1 MSNGN
6 KSMASTIA
14 AGARALGQSMIP
26 GGPGGMYLRKG
37 KQGRDWLS
45 FAMSQAAARKQKN
58 EAQRHQRDA
67 TVAAYV
73 NQIPADFDL
82 SQIPQKYRQNIKD
95 ALVLWKRQANAAA
108 VNITHLTPGEEMY
121 QQQVD
126 IMNGVKNRMR
136 NLKQQWL
143 NFGEGKKAYLTD
155 YSDKNFSNRNNPDIM
170 TRNANLF
177 TDKYDVH
184 IDPEDGNIF
193 FGSDDTPFFNYADTY
208 KNEPFLKAFEQ
219 SNKYLNWNKDI
230 VNAGKEL
237 DNAQLLMYDGLIKNM
252 LNEGDWDDIQS
263 LISDDLFIGNTM
275 EENMNAL
282 LQSNKANYSNFPAN
296 NVDEAMAL
304 ANVDDPNIYGPAREA
319 IQQLLSDTMLDNLK
333 KSAKNSVPKGG
344 LTGDLWSLSNVN
356 NTNFMDADNNLD
368 PTKYLANA
376 SAIAYP
382 DGLPENTQ
390 TLLEFYDTEW
400 TKYAYNLMSSQL
412 QAFGLQSVT
421 GGSPLNISYNA
432 GSAGADGSNPTFTVT
447 DREGDQIYD
456 ASATLKKLKGILSGV
471 KYSK

>member
-1 MSNGN
+1 MTLDNSP
-6 KSMASTIA
+6 KSFTT
-14 AGARALGQSMIP
+14 AGDTDIEKYSIVFCKLPSYPPALIH
-26 GGPGGMYLRKG
+26 LI
-37 KQGRDWLS
+37 WL
-45 FAMSQAAARKQKN
+45 
-58 EAQRHQRDA
+58 
-67 TVAAYV
+67 
-73 NQIPADFDL
+73 P
-82 SQIPQKYRQNIKD
+82 PQ
-95 ALVLWKRQANAAA
+95 
-108 VNITHLTPGEEMY
+108 
-121 QQQVD
+121 
-126 IMNGVKNRMR
+126 
-136 NLKQQWL
+136 
-143 NFGEGKKAYLTD
+143 KAYLTD
-155 YSDKNFSNRNNPDIM
+155 YSDKNFSNRNNPDVM

-344 LTGDLWSLSNVN
+344 LTGDLWS
-356 NTNFMDADNNLD
+356 
-368 PTKYLANA
+368 
-376 SAIAYP
+376 
-382 DGLPENTQ
+382 
-390 TLLEFYDTEW
+390 
-400 TKYAYNLMSSQL
+400 
-412 QAFGLQSVT
+412 
-421 GGSPLNISYNA
+421 
-432 GSAGADGSNPTFTVT
+432 
-447 DREGDQIYD
+447 
-456 ASATLKKLKGILSGV
+456 
-471 KYSK
+471 